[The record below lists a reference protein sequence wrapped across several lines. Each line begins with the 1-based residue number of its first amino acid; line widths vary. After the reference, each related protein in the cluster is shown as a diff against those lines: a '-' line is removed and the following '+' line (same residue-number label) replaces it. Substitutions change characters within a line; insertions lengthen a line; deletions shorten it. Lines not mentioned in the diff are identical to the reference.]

1 MNETFWII
9 GEIIVGIA
17 ILGLGSAVVTAVMA
31 PFLDKRT
38 KRPATAAILGERYA
52 RGELSRAQYVQMR
65 EDLGIDAD
73 NGEVVSAGRG
83 MPGSGVA

>member
-52 RGELSRAQYVQMR
+52 RGELTREQYLQMR
-65 EDLGIDAD
+65 HDLEIDAEV
-73 NGEVVSAGRG
+73 GEVLATGRE
-83 MPGSGVA
+83 MPGSGAA